1 MNVKSVRLM
10 SNNPSK
16 FDTLLKHDIPVCER
30 VALAIPMREENERYI
45 KTKQARFGHYFDEN
59 E

>member
-1 MNVKSVRLM
+1 
-10 SNNPSK
+10 
-16 FDTLLKHDIPVCER
+16 
-30 VALAIPMREENERYI
+30 MREENERYI